1 MHEYVKPTVRD
12 VNPDQIILHC
22 GTNDLNSERTATQ
35 IVRSIIELALSL
47 KSKDSKIS
55 ISLIVPRNDN
65 LNNKA
70 NEYS

>member
-35 IVRSIIELALSL
+35 IVRSITELALSL